1 MNKNYIILNNKVN
14 QKDKNGNYIN
24 LELDKQA
31 VREYF
36 LNNVNQNTVF
46 FHSLEEKLDYLVE
59 NGYYDK
65 KVLDKYTME
74 EIKEVFK
81 LAYSKKFRFRSYLG
95 AFMFYDRYALRTT
108 DKERILER
116 YEDRLSMIALTVGRN
131 VDEAKEFLNILIN
144 RQLQP
149 ATPIYMNSGKLRAG
163 NMVSCFILSLN
174 DDLESIGYTF
184 NSIMK
189 LSQLGGGVGIVGTDI
204 RARGETIKGIE
215 NSASGILPPA
225 KVMEDLFSYVNQLN
239 LRSGSGSL
247 NLSIFHND
255 IQELI
260 NSKKV
265 NADEKLRLKT
275 LSICIV
281 IPDKFMEILKDNST
295 KYYYTFYPK
304 NIYDIYGLE
313 LSQLNMSEW
322 YDKLLEDKRIKKTQ
336 RNKLQILQEIIR
348 TQSESGYPYIM
359 FEDNVNR
366 ENNLREIGKIVGTNI
381 CVEISQI
388 MTKNNISQNPYT
400 KKNEFGYDVNCVLSS
415 LNLVELFDYKSDT
428 ERRNIIKTSIKFL
441 SNVSDLIN
449 IESVPSVKK
458 ANDELHSVGLGALN
472 LQGLFVKYG
481 IDYESEEAKDLTNA
495 IFNYIRYYSLYAS
508 MEIAKER
515 GKFVGFEKSDYA
527 SGKAL
532 EKYINGTVDLEV
544 KTDKVKELLY
554 NMNILIPTVD
564 EWKKLNENIM
574 KYGIYNAYQMAIA
587 PNQSSAYIME
597 ATPSVQP
604 VSNIVEVRDY
614 GYSQAIYPMPYLTNE
629 NKHLY
634 KNAYEVD
641 QLKMLDLMAIIQQY
655 VDQAISIVVNVKS
668 DTTLKER
675 AKIITYAWQKGI
687 KSLYYWRTQKQSIMA
702 DKEPVCESCSV

>member
-14 QKDKNGNYIN
+14 QKDKNGDYIN

-31 VREYF
+31 VKEYF
-36 LNNVNQNTVF
+36 LNNINQNTVF

-81 LAYSKKFRFRSYLG
+81 LAYFKKFRFRSYLG

-116 YEDRLSMIALTVGRN
+116 YEDRLSMIALTIGRN
-131 VDEAKEFLNILIN
+131 VKEAKEFLNILIN

-149 ATPIYMNSGKLRAG
+149 ATPIYMNSGKLKAG
-163 NMVSCFILSLN
+163 DLVSCFILNLEDN
-174 DDLESIGYTF
+174 LESIGYTF

-189 LSQLGGGVGIVGTDI
+189 LSQLGGGVGIIGTNI

-215 NSASGILPPA
+215 NCASGILSPA
-225 KVMEDLFSYVNQLN
+225 KVMEDLFSYINQLN
-239 LRSGSGSL
+239 TRPGSGAL
-247 NLSIFHND
+247 YLSIFHND
-255 IQELI
+255 IEEFL

-275 LSICIV
+275 LSTAVV
-281 IPDKFMEILKDNST
+281 IPDKFMELLKDTSS

-304 NIYDIYGLE
+304 NVYDVTGIE
-313 LSQLNMSEW
+313 LAYMDMNEW
-322 YDKLLEDKRIKKTQ
+322 YNKLIENKNIKKTQ
-336 RNKLQILQEIIR
+336 RNKLQILQEIVKS
-348 TQSESGYPYIM
+348 QSEAGYPYL
-359 FEDNVNR
+359 FFDDNANR
-366 ENNLREIGKIVGTNI
+366 VHNLKNTGKILGSNI
-381 CVEISQI
+381 CTEIAMVS
-388 MTKNNISQNPYT
+388 TKNNISKNSYT
-400 KKNEFGYDVNCVLSS
+400 EENTFGYDINCVLSS
-415 LNLVELFDYKSDT
+415 LNLVELFECKTDNERLNVIKS
-428 ERRNIIKTSIKFL
+428 SIKFL

-458 ANDELHSVGLGALN
+458 GNDELHSVGLGALN

-481 IDYESEEAKDLTNA
+481 IDYESEEAKDLTNVL
-495 IFNYIRYYSLYAS
+495 FNYIRYYSLLSS

-515 GKFVGFEKSDYA
+515 GKFVGFEKSEYIT
-527 SGKAL
+527 GKAL
-532 EKYINGTVDLEV
+532 EKYCDGTVNLEV
-544 KTDKVKELLY
+544 KTDKVKELLSS
-554 NMNILIPTVD
+554 IDIIIPNKYDWTS
-564 EWKKLNENIM
+564 LNEDIM
-574 KYGIYNAYQMAIA
+574 KYGIYNAYQLAVA

-702 DKEPVCESCSV
+702 DKEPICESCSV

>member
-1 MNKNYIILNNKVN
+1 MNKNYIMLNNKVN
-14 QKDKNGNYIN
+14 QKDKDGNYIN
-24 LELDKQA
+24 LDLDRQA

-59 NGYYDK
+59 NGYYEK

-108 DKERILER
+108 DKERIFER

-189 LSQLGGGVGIVGTDI
+189 LSQLGGGIGVVGTDI

-304 NIYDIYGLE
+304 NIYDVYGIE

-322 YDKLLEDKRIKKTQ
+322 YDKLLEDKSIRKTQ

-359 FEDNVNR
+359 FEDNMNR
-366 ENNLREIGKIVGTNI
+366 ENNLRKIGKIV
-381 CVEISQI
+381 
-388 MTKNNISQNPYT
+388 
-400 KKNEFGYDVNCVLSS
+400 
-415 LNLVELFDYKSDT
+415 
-428 ERRNIIKTSIKFL
+428 
-441 SNVSDLIN
+441 
-449 IESVPSVKK
+449 
-458 ANDELHSVGLGALN
+458 
-472 LQGLFVKYG
+472 
-481 IDYESEEAKDLTNA
+481 
-495 IFNYIRYYSLYAS
+495 
-508 MEIAKER
+508 
-515 GKFVGFEKSDYA
+515 
-527 SGKAL
+527 
-532 EKYINGTVDLEV
+532 
-544 KTDKVKELLY
+544 
-554 NMNILIPTVD
+554 
-564 EWKKLNENIM
+564 
-574 KYGIYNAYQMAIA
+574 
-587 PNQSSAYIME
+587 
-597 ATPSVQP
+597 
-604 VSNIVEVRDY
+604 
-614 GYSQAIYPMPYLTNE
+614 
-629 NKHLY
+629 
-634 KNAYEVD
+634 
-641 QLKMLDLMAIIQQY
+641 IIQY
-655 VDQAISIVVNVKS
+655 HKHHI
-668 DTTLKER
+668 
-675 AKIITYAWQKGI
+675 YF
-687 KSLYYWRTQKQSIMA
+687 
-702 DKEPVCESCSV
+702 

>member
-31 VREYF
+31 TREYF
-36 LNNVNQNTVF
+36 LNNINQNTVF

-131 VDEAKEFLNILIN
+131 IDEAKEFINILIN

-163 NMVSCFILSLN
+163 NMISCFILKLN
-174 DDLESIGYTF
+174 DNLESIGYTF

-189 LSQLGGGVGIVGTDI
+189 LSQLGGGVGICGTDI

-215 NSASGILPPA
+215 NMAGGILPPS
-225 KVMEDLFSYVNQLN
+225 KVMEDLFSYIDQLGV
-239 LRSGSGSL
+239 RSGSGAMF
-247 NLSIFHND
+247 LSIFHND

-275 LSICIV
+275 LSIGVV
-281 IPDKFMEILKDNST
+281 IPDKFMEILKDNNT

-304 NIYDIYGLE
+304 NIFDVYGIE
-313 LSQLNMSEW
+313 LSQLNMNEW

-348 TQSESGYPYIM
+348 TQSESGYPYIF
-359 FEDNVNR
+359 FEDNANKVH
-366 ENNLREIGKIVGTNI
+366 NLKELGKIVSTNI
-381 CVEISQI
+381 CNEVMMLQ
-388 MTKNNISQNPYT
+388 KNNNISSNPYT
-400 KKNEFGYDVNCVLSS
+400 EKNKFGYDVNCVLSS
-415 LNLVELFDYKSDT
+415 LNLVELFECKTDNERLNVIKS
-428 ERRNIIKTSIKFL
+428 SIKFL
-441 SNVSDLIN
+441 SNVSDLAN

-458 ANDELHSVGLGALN
+458 GNEELHSVGLGALN

-495 IFNYIRYYSLYAS
+495 LFNYIRYYSLLSS

-515 GKFVGFEKSDYA
+515 GKFVGFEKSEYA
-527 SGKAL
+527 TGKAL
-532 EKYINGTVDLEV
+532 EKYCNGIVDLDV
-544 KTDKVKELLY
+544 KTDKVKKLLN
-554 NMNILIPTVD
+554 NMDIVIPNKYDWTS
-564 EWKKLNENIM
+564 LNEDIM
-574 KYGIYNAYQMAIA
+574 KYGIYNAYQLAVA

-641 QLKMLDLMAIIQQY
+641 QLKMLDLMSVIQQY

-702 DKEPVCESCSV
+702 DKEPICESCSV

>member
-14 QKDKNGNYIN
+14 QKDKNGDYIN

-31 VREYF
+31 VKEYF
-36 LNNVNQNTVF
+36 LNNINQNTVF

-116 YEDRLSMIALTVGRN
+116 YEDRLSMISLTIGRN
-131 VDEAKEFLNILIN
+131 VKEAKEFLNILIN

-149 ATPIYMNSGKLRAG
+149 ATPIYMNSGKLKAG
-163 NMVSCFILSLN
+163 DLVSCFILNLEDN
-174 DDLESIGYTF
+174 LESIGYTF

-189 LSQLGGGVGIVGTDI
+189 LSQLGGGVGIIGTNI

-215 NSASGILPPA
+215 NCASGILSPA
-225 KVMEDLFSYVNQLN
+225 KVMEDLFSYINQLN
-239 LRSGSGSL
+239 TRPGSGAL
-247 NLSIFHND
+247 YLSIFHND
-255 IQELI
+255 IEEFL

-275 LSICIV
+275 LSTAVV
-281 IPDKFMEILKDNST
+281 IPDKFMELLKDTSS

-304 NIYDIYGLE
+304 NVYDVTGIE
-313 LSQLNMSEW
+313 LAYMNMNEW
-322 YDKLLEDKRIKKTQ
+322 YSKLIENKKIKKTQ
-336 RNKLQILQEIIR
+336 RNKLQILQEIVKS
-348 TQSESGYPYIM
+348 QSEAGYPYL
-359 FEDNVNR
+359 FFDDNANR
-366 ENNLREIGKIVGTNI
+366 VHNLKNIGKILGSNI
-381 CVEISQI
+381 CTEIAMVS
-388 MTKNNISQNPYT
+388 TKNNISKNSYT
-400 KKNEFGYDVNCVLSS
+400 EENTFGYDINCVLSS
-415 LNLVELFDYKSDT
+415 LNLVELFECKTDNERLNVIKS
-428 ERRNIIKTSIKFL
+428 SIKFL

-458 ANDELHSVGLGALN
+458 GNDELHSVGLGAMN

-481 IDYESEEAKDLTNA
+481 IDYESEEAKDLTNVL
-495 IFNYIRYYSLYAS
+495 FNYIRFYSLLSS

-515 GKFVGFEKSDYA
+515 GKFVGFEKSEYA
-527 SGKAL
+527 TGKAL
-532 EKYINGTVDLEV
+532 EKYCNGTVDLEI
-544 KTDKVKELLY
+544 KTDKVKELLS
-554 NMNILIPTVD
+554 NIDIIIPNKYDWTS
-564 EWKKLNENIM
+564 LNEDIM
-574 KYGIYNAYQMAIA
+574 KYGIYNAYQLSVA

-655 VDQAISIVVNVKS
+655 VDQAISIVVNVRS

-702 DKEPVCESCSV
+702 DKEPICESCSV

>member
-1 MNKNYIILNNKVN
+1 M
-14 QKDKNGNYIN
+14 KDKDGNYIN
-24 LELDKQA
+24 LDLDRQA

-36 LNNVNQNTVF
+36 LNNINQNTVF

-65 KVLDKYTME
+65 NVLDKYTME

-116 YEDRLSMIALTVGRN
+116 YEDRLSIIALTIGRN
-131 VDEAKEFLNILIN
+131 VEEAKEFLNILIN

-149 ATPIYMNSGKLRAG
+149 ATPIYMNSGKLKAG
-163 NMVSCFILSLN
+163 DLVSCFILNLEDN
-174 DDLESIGYTF
+174 LESIGYTF

-189 LSQLGGGVGIVGTDI
+189 LSQLGGGVGVIGTNI

-215 NSASGILPPA
+215 NCASGILSPA
-225 KVMEDLFSYVNQLN
+225 KVMEDLFSYINQLN
-239 LRSGSGSL
+239 TRPGSGAL
-247 NLSIFHND
+247 YLSIFHND
-255 IQELI
+255 IEEFL

-275 LSICIV
+275 LSTGIV
-281 IPDKFMEILKDNST
+281 IPDKFMELLKDTSS

-304 NIYDIYGLE
+304 NVYDITGIE
-313 LSQLNMSEW
+313 LAYMDMSEW
-322 YDKLLEDKRIKKTQ
+322 YDKLIENKNIKKTQ
-336 RNKLQILQEIIR
+336 RNKLQILQEIVKS
-348 TQSESGYPYIM
+348 QSEAGYPYL
-359 FEDNVNR
+359 FFDDNANR
-366 ENNLREIGKIVGTNI
+366 VHNLKNIGKILGSNI
-381 CVEISQI
+381 CTEIAMVS
-388 MTKNNISQNPYT
+388 TKNNISKNSYT
-400 KKNEFGYDVNCVLSS
+400 EENVFGYDINCVLSS
-415 LNLVELFDYKSDT
+415 LNLVELFECKTDNERLNVIKS
-428 ERRNIIKTSIKFL
+428 SIKFL

-458 ANDELHSVGLGALN
+458 GNDELHSVGLGAMN

-481 IDYESEEAKDLTNA
+481 IDYESDEAKDLTNVL
-495 IFNYIRYYSLYAS
+495 FNYIRFYSLLSS

-515 GKFVGFEKSDYA
+515 GKFVGFEKSEYA
-527 SGKAL
+527 TGKAL
-532 EKYINGTVDLEV
+532 EKYCNGNVDLEV
-544 KTDKVKELLY
+544 KTDKVKELLS
-554 NMNILIPTVD
+554 NIDIVIPNKYDWTS
-564 EWKKLNENIM
+564 LNEDIM
-574 KYGIYNAYQMAIA
+574 KYGIYNAYQLSVA

-641 QLKMLDLMAIIQQY
+641 QLKMLDLMAVIQQY

-687 KSLYYWRTQKQSIMA
+687 KSLYYWRTRKQSIMA
-702 DKEPVCESCSV
+702 DKEPICESCSV

>member
-14 QKDKNGNYIN
+14 QKDKNGNYTN

-46 FHSLEEKLDYLVE
+46 FHSLEEKLDYLVG
-59 NGYYDK
+59 NGYYGK
-65 KVLDKYTME
+65 KVLDKYTIE

-116 YEDRLSMIALTVGRN
+116 YEDRLSMIALTIGRN

-304 NIYDIYGLE
+304 NIYDVYGIE
-313 LSQLNMSEW
+313 LSQLNMSKW
-322 YDKLLEDKRIKKTQ
+322 YDKLLEDKRVRKTQ

-348 TQSESGYPYIM
+348 TQAESGYPYIM
-359 FEDNVNR
+359 FEDNVNK

-458 ANDELHSVGLGALN
+458 ANDELHSVGL
-472 LQGLFVKYG
+472 K
-481 IDYESEEAKDLTNA
+481 
-495 IFNYIRYYSLYAS
+495 
-508 MEIAKER
+508 
-515 GKFVGFEKSDYA
+515 
-527 SGKAL
+527 
-532 EKYINGTVDLEV
+532 
-544 KTDKVKELLY
+544 
-554 NMNILIPTVD
+554 
-564 EWKKLNENIM
+564 
-574 KYGIYNAYQMAIA
+574 
-587 PNQSSAYIME
+587 
-597 ATPSVQP
+597 
-604 VSNIVEVRDY
+604 
-614 GYSQAIYPMPYLTNE
+614 
-629 NKHLY
+629 
-634 KNAYEVD
+634 
-641 QLKMLDLMAIIQQY
+641 
-655 VDQAISIVVNVKS
+655 IS
-668 DTTLKER
+668 
-675 AKIITYAWQKGI
+675 
-687 KSLYYWRTQKQSIMA
+687 
-702 DKEPVCESCSV
+702 